1 MHPIRTAG
9 KSFIGEQ
16 TVSKRIAV
24 SLANKTEEG
33 LIKIKCTGTEEL
45 PLDKIKE
52 FQGALKK
59 RTKAQKEKLLESLKT
74 YGFSFPFFIWK
85 NEGIN
90 WCLDGHGRLEVLN
103 SLLNKDQLPTFPVV
117 YVQAEDEAEAKKKLL
132 QLNSQYGEIDTEGL
146 QEFIDGIDIDMS
158 EFEIPDINLDGLIEP
173 KEEGAIPEV
182 EEGEPICKL
191 GDIWQLG
198 NHRLM
203 CGDST
208 NGERVDLLMDGRKA
222 DLGFTDPPYGMKKE
236 NEGVLND
243 NLNKDD
249 LLEFNKKWI
258 PLSLENIKEN
268 GSWYC
273 WGMDE
278 VLMDIYSEI
287 LKPMKRNGEITF
299 RNLITWNK
307 GSGQGML
314 SEEYRM
320 YPIAD
325 EKCLFIMKGV
335 QGFNNNSDNYYDGW
349 EPIRKY
355 LYDSR
360 IAMGWDVPTMK
371 GIVGHSDKSGDHWT
385 SKSQWV
391 LPTEKVYNKLKR
403 EAEKQRVEQGIEN
416 DAFKKEYDEIRKE
429 FYSTRAYFDNTHE
442 KQTNVWEFRRTTGE
456 ERKETGGHATPKP
469 LELCG
474 RAIKSSTRE
483 GELVLDLF
491 GGSGSTLIACEKL
504 KRVCYMMELDEKY
517 CDVIIKRWENYT
529 GEKAVKIN
537 G

>member
-1 MHPIRTAG
+1 M
-9 KSFIGEQ
+9 
-16 TVSKRIAV
+16 

-52 FQGALKK
+52 FQGVLKK

-208 NGERVDLLMDGRKA
+208 SEEDVKKLMNGEKA
-222 DLGFTDPPYGMKKE
+222 KCLFTSPPYNMGA
-236 NEGVLND
+236 NLYNSYTD
-243 NLNKDD
+243 NLESKKYIDFNMKVVNVWIEHLKGYLFWNISYNKNSRWEFIEIIYKIVKDTGLRFLELIVWD
-249 LLEFNKKWI
+249 KGHGIPITSKEMLTRQYEDILLVGNPEEVSHDMELYYLGTTEKRGYFNKK
-258 PLSLENIKEN
+258 
-268 GSWYC
+268 
-273 WGMDE
+273 
-278 VLMDIYSEI
+278 
-287 LKPMKRNGEITF
+287 
-299 RNLITWNK
+299 K
-307 GSGQGML
+307 G
-314 SEEYRM
+314 
-320 YPIAD
+320 
-325 EKCLFIMKGV
+325 
-335 QGFNNNSDNYYDGW
+335 
-349 EPIRKY
+349 
-355 LYDSR
+355 
-360 IAMGWDVPTMK
+360 K
-371 GIVGHSDKSGDHWT
+371 GITNYWRITTGNTQLDNHKACFPVK
-385 SKSQWV
+385 
-391 LPTEKVYNKLKR
+391 LPGQAIELTTN
-403 EAEKQRVEQGIEN
+403 EN
-416 DAFKKEYDEIRKE
+416 DIVMD
-429 FYSTRAYFDNTHE
+429 
-442 KQTNVWEFRRTTGE
+442 
-456 ERKETGGHATPKP
+456 
-469 LELCG
+469 C
-474 RAIKSSTRE
+474 
-483 GELVLDLF
+483 F
-491 GGSGSTLIACEKL
+491 GGSGTTLIASEQLDRK
-504 KRVCYMMELDEKY
+504 CYMMELDEKY

>member
-1 MHPIRTAG
+1 M
-9 KSFIGEQ
+9 
-16 TVSKRIAV
+16 

-208 NGERVDLLMDGRKA
+208 NGERVDLLMNGEKA
-222 DLGFTDPPYGMKKE
+222 DMVFTDPPYGISYADKNKF
-236 NEGVLND
+236 
-243 NLNKDD
+243 LNKAGKGNHIQKEIKNDHLKESD
-249 LLEFNKKWI
+249 LQEVIKRVFINIKN
-258 PLSLENIKEN
+258 NIKERSSYYITAPQGGDLLMMMMMMMQEAGLTLRHMLIWVKN
-268 GSWYC
+268 NH
-273 WGMDE
+273 
-278 VLMDIYSEI
+278 VLGRTDY
-287 LKPMKRNGEITF
+287 
-299 RNLITWNK
+299 
-307 GSGQGML
+307 
-314 SEEYRM
+314 
-320 YPIAD
+320 
-325 EKCLFIMKGV
+325 
-335 QGFNNNSDNYYDGW
+335 NYKH
-349 EPIRKY
+349 EPILFGWINVHDFYGKGEHKFSTWEI
-355 LYDSR
+355 SR
-360 IAMGWDVPTMK
+360 PNASKLHPTMK
-371 GIVGHSDKSGDHWT
+371 
-385 SKSQWV
+385 
-391 LPTEKVYNKLKR
+391 P
-403 EAEKQRVEQGIEN
+403 VELIEN
-416 DAFKKEYDEIRKE
+416 ALLNSSQEG
-429 FYSTRAYFDNTHE
+429 
-442 KQTNVWEFRRTTGE
+442 NV
-456 ERKETGGHATPKP
+456 
-469 LELCG
+469 
-474 RAIKSSTRE
+474 II
-483 GELVLDLF
+483 DYF

-504 KRVCYMMELDEKY
+504 NRKCYMMELDEKY

>member
-1 MHPIRTAG
+1 M
-9 KSFIGEQ
+9 
-16 TVSKRIAV
+16 
-24 SLANKTEEG
+24 
-33 LIKIKCTGTEEL
+33 IKIKCTGTEEL

-59 RTKAQKEKLLESLKT
+59 RTKAQKEKLLESLKV

-208 NGERVDLLMDGRKA
+208 NGERVDLLMNGEKA
-222 DLGFTDPPYGMKKE
+222 DMVFTDPPY
-236 NEGVLND
+236 NVDYEGTAGSIQND
-243 NLNKDD
+243 NMRDGAFYDFLLDAFKTMFEHVKEGRGVYVSHAILEGANFINAFKNAGFKLSQILIWVKQSATMSRSDFNWKHEPILYGWKEGQAHYFCNDFTLTTVIDDDIDINALKKDQ
-249 LLEFNKKWI
+249 LLDM
-258 PLSLENIKEN
+258 IKE
-268 GSWYC
+268 
-273 WGMDE
+273 
-278 VLMDIYSEI
+278 IR
-287 LKPMKRNGEITF
+287 KGEATTVIREDRPF
-299 RNLITWNK
+299 RN
-307 GSGQGML
+307 
-314 SEEYRM
+314 E
-320 YPIAD
+320 
-325 EKCLFIMKGV
+325 V
-335 QGFNNNSDNYYDGW
+335 H
-349 EPIRKY
+349 
-355 LYDSR
+355 
-360 IAMGWDVPTMK
+360 PTMK
-371 GIVGHSDKSGDHWT
+371 PIKLIERFVKYS
-385 SKSQWV
+385 SKQ
-391 LPTEKVYNKLKR
+391 N
-403 EAEKQRVEQGIEN
+403 
-416 DAFKKEYDEIRKE
+416 
-429 FYSTRAYFDNTHE
+429 
-442 KQTNVWEFRRTTGE
+442 
-456 ERKETGGHATPKP
+456 
-469 LELCG
+469 
-474 RAIKSSTRE
+474 
-483 GELVLDLF
+483 ELVLDLF

>member
-1 MHPIRTAG
+1 M
-9 KSFIGEQ
+9 
-16 TVSKRIAV
+16 

-132 QLNSQYGEIDTEGL
+132 QLNSQYGEIDMEGL
-146 QEFIDGIDIDMS
+146 KEFIDGIDIDMS
-158 EFEIPDINLDGLIEP
+158 EFEIPDINLDGLIKP

-208 NGERVDLLMDGRKA
+208 LAEDVEQLMNGEKA
-222 DLGFTDPPYGMKKE
+222 DFGFSDPPYNMNFEYNSYEDNKTESEYIEFTKKWYKNFKE
-236 NEGVLND
+236 NTEKRAITLGTKNIEIMSVIDKPAGVACWV
-243 NLNKDD
+243 
-249 LLEFNKKWI
+249 KKNWI
-258 PLSLENIKEN
+258 TS
-268 GSWYC
+268 C
-273 WGMDE
+273 H
-278 VLMDIYSEI
+278 
-287 LKPMKRNGEITF
+287 
-299 RNLITWNK
+299 
-307 GSGQGML
+307 
-314 SEEYRM
+314 
-320 YPIAD
+320 IA
-325 EKCLFIMKGV
+325 KL
-335 QGFNNNSDNYYDGW
+335 QQW
-349 EPIRKY
+349 EPIFFYGDFTKHKRYSDLYEINRKY
-355 LYDSR
+355 QK
-360 IAMGWDVPTMK
+360 DV
-371 GIVGHSDKSGDHWT
+371 GNDHSC
-385 SKSQWV
+385 
-391 LPTEKVYNKLKR
+391 P
-403 EAEKQRVEQGIEN
+403 KQIELIE
-416 DAFKKEYDEIRKE
+416 DIIKH
-429 FYSTRAYFDNTHE
+429 YSENA
-442 KQTNVWEFRRTTGE
+442 
-456 ERKETGGHATPKP
+456 
-469 LELCG
+469 
-474 RAIKSSTRE
+474 
-483 GELVLDLF
+483 VLDLF
-491 GGSGSTLIACEKL
+491 GGSGTTLIACENFNRK
-504 KRVCYMMELDEKY
+504 CYMMELDEKY